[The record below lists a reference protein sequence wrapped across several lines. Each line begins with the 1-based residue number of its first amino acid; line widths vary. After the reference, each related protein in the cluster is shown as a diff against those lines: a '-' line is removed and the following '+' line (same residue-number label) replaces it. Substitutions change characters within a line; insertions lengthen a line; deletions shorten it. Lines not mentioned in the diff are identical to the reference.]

1 MALEANTYR
10 TGSGRSGSFGPN
22 SPRNLP
28 EPAQVLDR
36 TCRTCL
42 GEPARSNHIGIFT
55 HSQQRL
61 RHHGRALLP
70 FIVSP
75 PPRTMR
81 RSLSS
86 PCVSASQPKQINEI
100 KDFLLTARRKDAKCT
115 LSLFRSTPDSHTA
128 QAAPLVA
135 ACGAGAHR
143 CPRLFLVASG
153 RLVAASARIMHSISV
168 QLTSFVLPRLLPC
181 CCRRSPCCS

>member
-1 MALEANTYR
+1 MCMLHEARGRSVRRRCRALRRLQERFHGRLQRRLHGRATKRFWSRLRHGLRADPLGQVHGQVWVGYVRVALEANTYR

-70 FIVSP
+70 CHRVAP
-75 PPRTMR
+75 
-81 RSLSS
+81 
-86 PCVSASQPKQINEI
+86 
-100 KDFLLTARRKDAKCT
+100 
-115 LSLFRSTPDSHTA
+115 STYY
-128 QAAPLVA
+128 APLPLIAVRVCFA
-135 ACGAGAHR
+135 AEANQR
-143 CPRLFLVASG
+143 D
-153 RLVAASARIMHSISV
+153 
-168 QLTSFVLPRLLPC
+168 
-181 CCRRSPCCS
+181 